1 MITYRKLRGKR
12 ILVGLTYTSASGTSY
27 KTEQFCGVIE
37 RADKGGITIRKPDG
51 DLFELPP
58 DLKAVQHA
66 QPGEYILKTTQE
78 VVINPDFLTTWT
90 ITSNK

>member
-12 ILVGLTYTSASGTSY
+12 ILVGLTYTSVSGTSC

-37 RADKGGITIRKPDG
+37 EADKNGITVRKQDG
-51 DLFELPP
+51 GLFELPP
-58 DLKAVQHA
+58 DLRALKRA
-66 QPGEYILKTTQE
+66 QPGEYMLKTTKE

-90 ITSNK
+90 IALN